1 MNKHQNNEKANI
13 RFDRYIELVENGH
26 IKAGRYEYER
36 SVDENGNSHFWR
48 YYRKGD
54 KIISEEVRVY

>member
-1 MNKHQNNEKANI
+1 MKKANI
-13 RFDRYIELVENGH
+13 RFDRYIKLVENGH